1 MSIKR
6 ISNQRPVIET
16 RRRLNWPVIILCIVV
31 GLGVAIWWYLSV
43 TTAEAEVY
51 VEDHSATE
59 QMIDRL
65 KPIAPELRARIAAIV
80 DQECRAQGVP
90 VELVLSLIARESG
103 FRADA
108 VSKKAGGNCSY
119 GLMQINPGDAAHPKL
134 LWKYSLTELL
144 QPENNVHEGVK
155 ILKEYLGRSKTT
167 AEALG
172 RYCGAVN
179 GMSEYKLTILSN
191 TVKLMSKEA

>member
-16 RRRLNWPVIILCIVV
+16 RRRLNWPAILLCIAV
-31 GLGVAIWWYLSV
+31 GLALAVWWYLSV

-59 QMIDRL
+59 SMIDRL
-65 KPIAPELRARIAAIV
+65 KPISPDLRARIASIV
-80 DQECRAQGVP
+80 DRECRAQGVP
-90 VELVLSLIARESG
+90 VELVLSLISRESQ
-103 FRADA
+103 FKPDA

-119 GLMQINPGDAAHPKL
+119 GLMQVNPGTSAHPKL
-134 LWKYSLTELL
+134 LWKYSLTDLML
-144 QPENNVHEGVK
+144 PENNIKEGVA
-155 ILKEYLGRSKTT
+155 ILKMYLDRSQST

-172 RYCGAVN
+172 RYCGSVN

-191 TVKLMSKEA
+191 TVKLMSKEV

>member
-1 MSIKR
+1 MSNR
-6 ISNQRPVIET
+6 ISCQRPVIET
-16 RRRLNWPVIILCIVV
+16 RKRLNWPVIILCIVV
-31 GLGVAIWWYLSV
+31 GLALAVWWYCSV

-59 QMIDRL
+59 AMIDTL

-80 DQECRAQGVP
+80 DLECRAQGVP

-108 VSKKAGGNCSY
+108 ISKKAGGNCSY
-119 GLMQINPGDAAHPKL
+119 GLMQVNPGTSAHPRL
-134 LWKYSLTELL
+134 LWEYSLTDLML
-144 QPENNVHEGVK
+144 PENNIHEGVK

-191 TVKLMSKEA
+191 TVRLMSKEA

>member
-1 MSIKR
+1 MSNR
-6 ISNQRPVIET
+6 ISSQRPVIET

-31 GLGVAIWWYLSV
+31 GLALAIWWYCSV
-43 TTAEAEVY
+43 TEAEAEVY
-51 VEDHSATE
+51 VEDHGATE

-80 DQECRAQGVP
+80 DRECRAQGVP

-103 FRADA
+103 FNPGAI
-108 VSKKAGGNCSY
+108 SKKGGGLCSY
-119 GLMQINPGDAAHPKL
+119 GLMQINPGTSAHPRL
-134 LWKYSLTELL
+134 LWEYSLSQILE
-144 QPENNVHEGVK
+144 PEINVHEGVK

-172 RYCGAVN
+172 RYCGALN

-191 TVKLMSKEA
+191 TVRLMSKEV

>member
-16 RRRLNWPVIILCIVV
+16 KRRLSWPAILLCIVV
-31 GLGVAIWWYLSV
+31 GLALAVWWYFSV

-65 KPIAPELRARIAAIV
+65 TTVEPALRARIAAIV
-80 DQECRAQGVP
+80 DRECRAQGVP
-90 VELVLSLIARESG
+90 VELVLSLIARESQ
-103 FRADA
+103 FKPDA

-119 GLMQINPGDAAHPKL
+119 GLMQVNPGTSAHPRL
-134 LWKYSLTELL
+134 LWEYSLSQILE
-144 QPENNVHEGVK
+144 PEINVHEGVK

-172 RYCGAVN
+172 RYCGSVN

>member
-6 ISNQRPVIET
+6 ISYQRPVIET
-16 RRRLNWPVIILCIVV
+16 KRRLNWPVIILCILI
-31 GLGVAIWWYLSV
+31 GLALAVWWYLSV

-59 QMIDRL
+59 AMIDTL

-80 DQECRAQGVP
+80 DRECRAQGVP

-108 VSKKAGGNCSY
+108 ISKKAGGNCSY
-119 GLMQINPGDAAHPKL
+119 GLMQVNPGTSAHPRL
-134 LWKYSLTELL
+134 LWKYSLTDLMR
-144 QPENNVHEGVK
+144 PENNIHEGVA
-155 ILKEYLGRSKTT
+155 ILKAYMDRSSNT

-172 RYCGAVN
+172 RYCGSQ
-179 GMSEYKLTILSN
+179 GMAEYKTTIMSN
-191 TVKLMSKEA
+191 TIKLMSKEV

>member
-16 RRRLNWPVIILCIVV
+16 KRRLNWPVIILCILI
-31 GLGVAIWWYLSV
+31 GLALAVWWYLSV

-59 QMIDRL
+59 AMIDRL
-65 KPIAPELRARIAAIV
+65 TTVEPALRARIASIV
-80 DQECRAQGVP
+80 DRECRAQGVP

-108 VSKKAGGNCSY
+108 ISQKNGGNCAY
-119 GLMQINPGDAAHPKL
+119 GLMQVNPGDAAHPRL

-191 TVKLMSKEA
+191 TVKLMSKEV